1 MGGDSDWRWID
12 FTARAAAKGVRGRG
26 NFLAHTDIWV
36 RNGNE
41 FLCDL
46 LLSRQRGCIL
56 KPGAAVNRRTGGAR
70 VRNAIGSNYS
80 IARADDF
87 SAEPCSSGCQHIA
100 WGAINRGF
108 DSARA
113 VVATWPAYFSQTL
126 AIGEKRRAGR
136 RWRDFTAALRD
147 WHGQPFGAANLSL
160 EAERRSLAGYTF
172 ACDASGA
179 TCPAGCRTARI
190 WPRNFPRGFSFSE

>member
-1 MGGDSDWRWID
+1 MGGDSDWWWID
-12 FTARAAAKGVRGRG
+12 FTARAAAKGDRGRG
-26 NFLAHTDIWV
+26 NFLAHTDIWF

-46 LLSRQRGCIL
+46 LLSRQRGCIF
-56 KPGAAVNRRTGGAR
+56 KPGVAVNRRTGGAR

-113 VVATWPAYFSQTL
+113 VAATWPAYFSQTL
-126 AIGEKRRAGR
+126 AIGEIPFSGPRSP
-136 RWRDFTAALRD
+136 DFTSCL
-147 WHGQPFGAANLSL
+147 
-160 EAERRSLAGYTF
+160 
-172 ACDASGA
+172 
-179 TCPAGCRTARI
+179 
-190 WPRNFPRGFSFSE
+190 